1 MGESCRLRILA
12 TWCSNKLS
20 SGVQPPR
27 GSRPFL
33 RVGERERRAWKGR
46 VGEKRWRERER
57 KRQKRKRRRK
67 RKDGRDKIAKR
78 REEYLNRDVALQVG
92 VRPSG
97 CRSSGELVEE
107 STLQRWHHRSRS
119 QLTRLR
125 WSERTEKSLSLHNYR
140 CPRNY
145 YYRLYPRGHDL
156 NNRTDIGFNG
166 NRYGFHALLTC
177 FFPFFFFTDRKCV
190 GGRQGCR
197 VKWRKVETFDKG
209 TVNLKERK
217 LCERKCDMSSDKFLF
232 SVIKGDVN
240 MVKIEKRVCKVLRHL
255 CF

>member
-20 SGVQPPR
+20 SGVQPQR

-33 RVGERERRAWKGR
+33 RVGERERRAWKDG
-46 VGEKRWRERER
+46 VGKREEERETAE
-57 KRQKRKRRRK
+57 QKRKRRRK

-78 REEYLNRDVALQVG
+78 REEYSSRDVALQVG

-125 WSERTEKSLSLHNYR
+125 WSERTEKSPVHNYR

-156 NNRTDIGFNG
+156 DNRTDIGFNAIVT
-166 NRYGFHALLTC
+166 ALMHSPPRLTC
-177 FFPFFFFTDRKCV
+177 SF
-190 GGRQGCR
+190 
-197 VKWRKVETFDKG
+197 
-209 TVNLKERK
+209 
-217 LCERKCDMSSDKFLF
+217 SFLF
-232 SVIKGDVN
+232 LFPPIGSALVEWDVEWSDARVLTKGQ
-240 MVKIEKRVCKVLRHL
+240 
-255 CF
+255 